1 MINRN
6 PITGEKIKPVPRR
19 IIKLKRIKEVKKVKK
34 KLESVA
40 SKFFVARA
48 IRLEQK
54 EKAGWDGWDDKKNK
68 CYFEDRIKHDAFS
81 NLTQKRLVDIA
92 NFCNFL
98 WNLIEEK
105 EGGKIK

>member
-1 MINRN
+1 M
-6 PITGEKIKPVPRR
+6 
-19 IIKLKRIKEVKKVKK
+19 KK
-34 KLESVA
+34 KLESAA

-54 EKAGWDGWDDKKNK
+54 EKVGWNGWDDKKYK
-68 CYFEDRIKHDAFS
+68 DYFGDRIKHDAFS

-105 EGGKIK
+105 KKKGDK

>member
-1 MINRN
+1 M
-6 PITGEKIKPVPRR
+6 
-19 IIKLKRIKEVKKVKK
+19 KK
-34 KLESVA
+34 KLESAA
-40 SKFFVARA
+40 SKFFIARA

-54 EKAGWDGWDDKKNK
+54 EKAGWNGWDDKKYK
-68 CYFEDRIKHDAFS
+68 GYFEDKIKHDAFS

-105 EGGKIK
+105 KKGGK